1 MCQQNLQLLRLVKIF
16 HKCAHKFHF
25 FREYSEQHT
34 SNIKDVG
41 DAASIDDAIISI
53 DTRNPWNEFND
64 DYQIDDLSRTHAY
77 RPRSTTGI
85 VGR

>member
-1 MCQQNLQLLRLVKIF
+1 MCQQNLQLLRLIKIF

-25 FREYSEQHT
+25 FLRVLRAT
-34 SNIKDVG
+34 LSNIKDVG

-53 DTRNPWNEFND
+53 DTRNQWNEFND

-85 VGR
+85 VGH